1 MCANQKCPYEYGVS
15 IYETQKTA
23 VDLLWMFELTH
34 FGREFELENF
44 LSADDENRL
53 VDAVFPFRHLC
64 WECARSRI
72 ENAMHWRFSWLDLG
86 VWLTEHAALLK
97 IVDDLQPISDEWIDF
112 FILNSVNEWVCE
124 YAVEDFVLKIK
135 EFELGGIQAEQVIDI
150 CSWFK
155 RWFDEPIELA
165 HLSDVIGAGYM
176 NSEYLSSLDSDE
188 VYDFI
193 KWGVIPPLRILVSL
207 GGQLDE
213 FLQMRAIF
221 WDDLREDDD
230 PCEFIERLIHL
241 EINIDLLRA
250 LSDNLVDDEEMEVV
264 VDELDDEL
272 QDFSNRSFTNQFLDS
287 IMQVKNAGFEVSREN
302 LIRYWGLSSDLIFY
316 VVDNDLLSRDEL
328 KIARLVEKPLEL
340 ASWLETGFELIPH
353 DSVRNWLKFGFSAN
367 DAHEWC
373 RSGFDAE
380 TANLWRH
387 VTVEPVAARRRIEA
401 GIQPPE
407 IDV

>member
-1 MCANQKCPYEYGVS
+1 
-15 IYETQKTA
+15 
-23 VDLLWMFELTH
+23 
-34 FGREFELENF
+34 
-44 LSADDENRL
+44 
-53 VDAVFPFRHLC
+53 
-64 WECARSRI
+64 
-72 ENAMHWRFSWLDLG
+72 
-86 VWLTEHAALLK
+86 
-97 IVDDLQPISDEWIDF
+97 
-112 FILNSVNEWVCE
+112 
-124 YAVEDFVLKIK
+124 
-135 EFELGGIQAEQVIDI
+135 
-150 CSWFK
+150 
-155 RWFDEPIELA
+155 
-165 HLSDVIGAGYM
+165 
-176 NSEYLSSLDSDE
+176 
-188 VYDFI
+188 
-193 KWGVIPPLRILVSL
+193 VIPPLRILVSL

-353 DSVRNWLKFGFSAN
+353 DSVRNWLKFGF
-367 DAHEWC
+367 
-373 RSGFDAE
+373 
-380 TANLWRH
+380 
-387 VTVEPVAARRRIEA
+387 
-401 GIQPPE
+401 
-407 IDV
+407 